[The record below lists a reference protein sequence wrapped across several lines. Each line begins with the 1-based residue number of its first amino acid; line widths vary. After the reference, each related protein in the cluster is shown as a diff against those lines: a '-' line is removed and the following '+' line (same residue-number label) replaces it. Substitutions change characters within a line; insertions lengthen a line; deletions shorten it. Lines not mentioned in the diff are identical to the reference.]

1 MKRWLCFGLYV
12 LVLLLQPAPARANTA
27 LETIKGR
34 IEQVLAVLREPSL
47 TGDSTREAK
56 KKKIMPIFD
65 ATFDYTELSQRTLSR
80 NWEKL
85 KPEQREEFKKLY
97 KALLEKVYMDT
108 ILSYKDQQVV
118 FGKERTLGQTTVEVD
133 SKVVGAG
140 KETPILFRMVSKN
153 GGWWVYD
160 VVIEGISMVTNYR
173 SQFNRILAKDSP
185 DVMLASLRKQVGSQ

>member
-1 MKRWLCFGLYV
+1 
-12 LVLLLQPAPARANTA
+12 
-27 LETIKGR
+27 
-34 IEQVLAVLREPSL
+34 
-47 TGDSTREAK
+47 
-56 KKKIMPIFD
+56 
-65 ATFDYTELSQRTLSR
+65 
-80 NWEKL
+80 
-85 KPEQREEFKKLY
+85 
-97 KALLEKVYMDT
+97 MDT